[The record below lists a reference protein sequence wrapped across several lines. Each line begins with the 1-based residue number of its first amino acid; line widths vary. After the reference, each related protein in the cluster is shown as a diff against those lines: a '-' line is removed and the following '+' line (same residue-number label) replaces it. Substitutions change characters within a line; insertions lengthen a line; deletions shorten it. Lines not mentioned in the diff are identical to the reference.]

1 MLHIILLILKIIG
14 IIIAVILGL
23 AVALLLIVL
32 FVPVRYVIDAGCHDK
47 KLKAYVKV
55 TWIMHIFRGVISYDE
70 ELFYSIKAL
79 WFNIYSSD
87 AESKKEKRPKKNT
100 DNNTKEKNTK
110 NKHIDAIEDKADKA
124 VSKDK
129 KISSN
134 IEISK
139 DKKMSYGSSI
149 KDKCTTVSDS
159 DITGRELSSDKQ
171 DGVDKAG
178 LEEADC
184 IQKKLS
190 LEKSHDEVKESDE
203 KSTIEENGKLHTLV
217 NKIKN
222 VYYKIKAFIR
232 RAIDTVKAA
241 LNKSQAAAD
250 TIKHKYTEIRNK
262 VTDPE
267 NIELVRFLW
276 TQIKAVMNII
286 KPAKYNINI
295 RYGFEDNAI
304 TGWVAVRLA
313 VLYGLMGM
321 DVSIIPDFDNSIFE
335 GDIYMKGRS
344 NLYSFLIIAVR
355 LYRNKS
361 FRKLINR

>member
-47 KLKAYVKV
+47 KLKAHVKV

-100 DNNTKEKNTK
+100 ENNTKEKNTK
-110 NKHIDAIEDKADKA
+110 NKHIDAIEDKADNA

-129 KISSN
+129 
-134 IEISK
+134 
-139 DKKMSYGSSI
+139 
-149 KDKCTTVSDS
+149 
-159 DITGRELSSDKQ
+159 Q
-171 DGVDKAG
+171 DGVEKAG

-267 NIELVRFLW
+267 NIEFVRFLW

-286 KPAKYNINI
+286 KPAKYNVNI
-295 RYGFEDNAI
+295 RYGFEDSAT
-304 TGWVAVRLA
+304 TGWIAVRLA

-335 GDIYMKGRS
+335 GDIYMKGRF
-344 NLYSFLIIAVR
+344 NLYSFLIIGVR

>member
-47 KLKAYVKV
+47 KLKAHVKV

-100 DNNTKEKNTK
+100 ENNTKEKNTK
-110 NKHIDAIEDKADKA
+110 NKHIDAIEDKADNV

-129 KISSN
+129 Q
-134 IEISK
+134 
-139 DKKMSYGSSI
+139 
-149 KDKCTTVSDS
+149 DS
-159 DITGRELSSDKQ
+159 
-171 DGVDKAG
+171 VDEAG

-190 LEKSHDEVKESDE
+190 LEKPHDEVKESDE

-295 RYGFEDNAI
+295 RYGFEDSAT

-335 GDIYMKGRS
+335 GDIYMKGRF
-344 NLYSFLIIAVR
+344 NLYSFLIIGVR

>member
-79 WFNIYSSD
+79 GFNIYSSD

-100 DNNTKEKNTK
+100 K
-110 NKHIDAIEDKADKA
+110 NKHIDAIEDKADNV

-159 DITGRELSSDKQ
+159 DITGRELSSEKQ

-295 RYGFEDNAI
+295 RYGFEDSAT

-335 GDIYMKGRS
+335 GDIYMKGRF

>member
-47 KLKAYVKV
+47 KLKAHVKV

-100 DNNTKEKNTK
+100 ENNTKEKNTK
-110 NKHIDAIEDKADKA
+110 NKHIDAIEDKADNA

-129 KISSN
+129 Q
-134 IEISK
+134 
-139 DKKMSYGSSI
+139 
-149 KDKCTTVSDS
+149 DS
-159 DITGRELSSDKQ
+159 
-171 DGVDKAG
+171 VDKAG

-222 VYYKIKAFIR
+222 LYYKIKAFIR

-295 RYGFEDNAI
+295 RYGFEDSAT

-335 GDIYMKGRS
+335 GDIYMKGRF

>member
-47 KLKAYVKV
+47 KLKAHVKV

-100 DNNTKEKNTK
+100 ENNTKEKNTK
-110 NKHIDAIEDKADKA
+110 NKHIDAIEDKADNA
-124 VSKDK
+124 VSK
-129 KISSN
+129 
-134 IEISK
+134 
-139 DKKMSYGSSI
+139 
-149 KDKCTTVSDS
+149 
-159 DITGRELSSDKQ
+159 DKQ
-171 DGVDKAG
+171 DGVDEAG

-267 NIELVRFLW
+267 NIEFVRFLW

-286 KPAKYNINI
+286 KPAKYNVNI
-295 RYGFEDNAI
+295 RYGFEDSAT

-335 GDIYMKGRS
+335 GDIYMKGRF
-344 NLYSFLIIAVR
+344 NLYSFLIIGVR

>member
-47 KLKAYVKV
+47 KLKAHVKV

-87 AESKKEKRPKKNT
+87 VESKKEKRPKKNT
-100 DNNTKEKNTK
+100 ENNTKEKNTK
-110 NKHIDAIEDKADKA
+110 NKHIDAIEDKADNA
-124 VSKDK
+124 VSK
-129 KISSN
+129 
-134 IEISK
+134 
-139 DKKMSYGSSI
+139 
-149 KDKCTTVSDS
+149 
-159 DITGRELSSDKQ
+159 DKQ
-171 DGVDKAG
+171 DGVDEAG

-190 LEKSHDEVKESDE
+190 LEKSYDEVKESDE

-267 NIELVRFLW
+267 NIEFVRFLW

-286 KPAKYNINI
+286 KPAKYNVNI
-295 RYGFEDNAI
+295 RYGFEDSAT

-335 GDIYMKGRS
+335 GDIYMKGRF
-344 NLYSFLIIAVR
+344 NLYSFLIIGVR

>member
-32 FVPVRYVIDAGCHDK
+32 FVPIRYVIDAGCHDK
-47 KLKAYVKV
+47 KLKAHVKV

-100 DNNTKEKNTK
+100 ENNTKEKNTK

-139 DKKMSYGSSI
+139 DKKMSYGSST

-159 DITGRELSSDKQ
+159 DITGRE
-171 DGVDKAG
+171 
-178 LEEADC
+178 
-184 IQKKLS
+184 
-190 LEKSHDEVKESDE
+190 
-203 KSTIEENGKLHTLV
+203 
-217 NKIKN
+217 
-222 VYYKIKAFIR
+222 
-232 RAIDTVKAA
+232 
-241 LNKSQAAAD
+241 
-250 TIKHKYTEIRNK
+250 
-262 VTDPE
+262 
-267 NIELVRFLW
+267 
-276 TQIKAVMNII
+276 
-286 KPAKYNINI
+286 
-295 RYGFEDNAI
+295 
-304 TGWVAVRLA
+304 
-313 VLYGLMGM
+313 
-321 DVSIIPDFDNSIFE
+321 
-335 GDIYMKGRS
+335 
-344 NLYSFLIIAVR
+344 
-355 LYRNKS
+355 
-361 FRKLINR
+361 

>member
-47 KLKAYVKV
+47 KLKAHVKV

-79 WFNIYSSD
+79 WFNICSSD

-100 DNNTKEKNTK
+100 ENNTKEKNAK
-110 NKHIDAIEDKADKA
+110 NKHIDAIEDKADNA
-124 VSKDK
+124 VSK
-129 KISSN
+129 
-134 IEISK
+134 
-139 DKKMSYGSSI
+139 
-149 KDKCTTVSDS
+149 
-159 DITGRELSSDKQ
+159 DKQ

-286 KPAKYNINI
+286 KPAKYNVNI
-295 RYGFEDNAI
+295 RYGFEDSAT
-304 TGWVAVRLA
+304 TGWVAVRFA

-335 GDIYMKGRS
+335 GDIYMKGRF
-344 NLYSFLIIAVR
+344 NLYSFLIIGVR

>member
-47 KLKAYVKV
+47 KLKAHVKV

-87 AESKKEKRPKKNT
+87 VESKKEKRPKKNT
-100 DNNTKEKNTK
+100 ENNTKEKNTK
-110 NKHIDAIEDKADKA
+110 NKHIDAIEDKADNA

-129 KISSN
+129 
-134 IEISK
+134 
-139 DKKMSYGSSI
+139 
-149 KDKCTTVSDS
+149 
-159 DITGRELSSDKQ
+159 Q
-171 DGVDKAG
+171 DGVEKAG

-190 LEKSHDEVKESDE
+190 LEKSYDEVKESDE

-267 NIELVRFLW
+267 NIEFVRFLW

-286 KPAKYNINI
+286 KPAKYNVNI
-295 RYGFEDNAI
+295 RYGFEDSAT

-335 GDIYMKGRS
+335 GDIYMKGRF

>member
-47 KLKAYVKV
+47 KLKAHVKV

-70 ELFYSIKAL
+70 ELFYSIKTL

-100 DNNTKEKNTK
+100 ENNTKEKNTK
-110 NKHIDAIEDKADKA
+110 NKHIDAIEDKADNA

-129 KISSN
+129 
-134 IEISK
+134 
-139 DKKMSYGSSI
+139 
-149 KDKCTTVSDS
+149 
-159 DITGRELSSDKQ
+159 Q
-171 DGVDKAG
+171 DGVEKAG

-190 LEKSHDEVKESDE
+190 LEKSYDEVKESDE

-250 TIKHKYTEIRNK
+250 TIKHKYTDIRNK

-295 RYGFEDNAI
+295 RYGFEDSAT

-335 GDIYMKGRS
+335 GDIYMKGRF
-344 NLYSFLIIAVR
+344 NLYSFLIIGVR

>member
-47 KLKAYVKV
+47 KLKAHVKV

-70 ELFYSIKAL
+70 ELFYSIKAF

-87 AESKKEKRPKKNT
+87 VESKKEKRPKKNT
-100 DNNTKEKNTK
+100 ENNTKEKNTK
-110 NKHIDAIEDKADKA
+110 NKHIDAIEDKADNA

-129 KISSN
+129 
-134 IEISK
+134 
-139 DKKMSYGSSI
+139 
-149 KDKCTTVSDS
+149 
-159 DITGRELSSDKQ
+159 Q
-171 DGVDKAG
+171 DGVEKAG

-190 LEKSHDEVKESDE
+190 LEKSYDEVKESDE

-267 NIELVRFLW
+267 NIEFVRFLW

-286 KPAKYNINI
+286 KPAKYNVNI
-295 RYGFEDNAI
+295 RYGFEDSAT

-335 GDIYMKGRS
+335 GHIYMKGRF
-344 NLYSFLIIAVR
+344 NLYSFLIIGVR

>member
-47 KLKAYVKV
+47 KLKAHVKV

-100 DNNTKEKNTK
+100 ENNTKEKNTK

-159 DITGRELSSDKQ
+159 DITGRELSSEKQ

-190 LEKSHDEVKESDE
+190 LEKLHDEVKESDE

-217 NKIKN
+217 NKIKS

-295 RYGFEDNAI
+295 RYGFEDSAT

-335 GDIYMKGRS
+335 GDIYMKGRF
-344 NLYSFLIIAVR
+344 NLYSFLIICVR

>member
-47 KLKAYVKV
+47 KLKAHVKV

-87 AESKKEKRPKKNT
+87 AESKKEKHPKKNT
-100 DNNTKEKNTK
+100 ENNTKEKNTK
-110 NKHIDAIEDKADKA
+110 NKHIDAIKDKADNA

-129 KISSN
+129 K
-134 IEISK
+134 
-139 DKKMSYGSSI
+139 
-149 KDKCTTVSDS
+149 DS
-159 DITGRELSSDKQ
+159 
-171 DGVDKAG
+171 VDEAG

-203 KSTIEENGKLHTLV
+203 KSTIDIEENGKLHTLV

-295 RYGFEDNAI
+295 RYGFEDSAT

-335 GDIYMKGRS
+335 GDIYMKGRF
-344 NLYSFLIIAVR
+344 NLYSFLIIGVR

>member
-32 FVPVRYVIDAGCHDK
+32 FVPIRYVIDAGCHDK

-100 DNNTKEKNTK
+100 ENNTKEKNTK
-110 NKHIDAIEDKADKA
+110 NKHIDAIEDKADNE
-124 VSKDK
+124 VSK
-129 KISSN
+129 
-134 IEISK
+134 
-139 DKKMSYGSSI
+139 
-149 KDKCTTVSDS
+149 
-159 DITGRELSSDKQ
+159 DKQ

-217 NKIKN
+217 NKIKS

-295 RYGFEDNAI
+295 RYGFEDSAT

-335 GDIYMKGRS
+335 GDIYMKGRF

>member
-47 KLKAYVKV
+47 KLKAHVKV

-87 AESKKEKRPKKNT
+87 AESKKEKRPKNNT
-100 DNNTKEKNTK
+100 ENNTKEKNTK
-110 NKHIDAIEDKADKA
+110 NKHIDAIEDKTDNA

-129 KISSN
+129 Q
-134 IEISK
+134 
-139 DKKMSYGSSI
+139 
-149 KDKCTTVSDS
+149 DS
-159 DITGRELSSDKQ
+159 
-171 DGVDKAG
+171 VDETG

-267 NIELVRFLW
+267 NIEFVRFLW

-286 KPAKYNINI
+286 KPAKYNVNI
-295 RYGFEDNAI
+295 RYGFEDSAT

-335 GDIYMKGRS
+335 GDIYMKGRF
-344 NLYSFLIIAVR
+344 NLYSFLIIGVR

>member
-23 AVALLLIVL
+23 TVALLLIVL

-47 KLKAYVKV
+47 KLKAHVKV

-87 AESKKEKRPKKNT
+87 VESKKEKRPKKNT
-100 DNNTKEKNTK
+100 ENNTKEKNTK
-110 NKHIDAIEDKADKA
+110 NKHIDAIEDKADNA
-124 VSKDK
+124 VSK
-129 KISSN
+129 
-134 IEISK
+134 
-139 DKKMSYGSSI
+139 
-149 KDKCTTVSDS
+149 
-159 DITGRELSSDKQ
+159 DKQ

-190 LEKSHDEVKESDE
+190 LEKSYDEVKESDE

-267 NIELVRFLW
+267 NIEFVRFLW

-286 KPAKYNINI
+286 KPAKYNVNI
-295 RYGFEDNAI
+295 RYGFEDSAT

-335 GDIYMKGRS
+335 GDIYMKGRF
-344 NLYSFLIIAVR
+344 NLYSFLIIGVR

>member
-47 KLKAYVKV
+47 KLKAHVKV

-100 DNNTKEKNTK
+100 ENNTKEKNTK
-110 NKHIDAIEDKADKA
+110 NKHIDAIEDKADNV

-129 KISSN
+129 Q
-134 IEISK
+134 
-139 DKKMSYGSSI
+139 
-149 KDKCTTVSDS
+149 DS
-159 DITGRELSSDKQ
+159 
-171 DGVDKAG
+171 VDEAG

-222 VYYKIKAFIR
+222 VYYKIKSFIR

-295 RYGFEDNAI
+295 RYGFEDSAT

-335 GDIYMKGRS
+335 GDIYMKGRF
-344 NLYSFLIIAVR
+344 NLYSFIIIAVR

>member
-47 KLKAYVKV
+47 KLKAHVKV

-87 AESKKEKRPKKNT
+87 VESKKEKRPKKNT
-100 DNNTKEKNTK
+100 ENNTKEKNTK
-110 NKHIDAIEDKADKA
+110 NKHIDAIEDKADNV

-129 KISSN
+129 Q
-134 IEISK
+134 
-139 DKKMSYGSSI
+139 
-149 KDKCTTVSDS
+149 DS
-159 DITGRELSSDKQ
+159 
-171 DGVDKAG
+171 VDEAG

-190 LEKSHDEVKESDE
+190 LEKSYDEVKESDE

-267 NIELVRFLW
+267 NIEFVRFLW

-286 KPAKYNINI
+286 KPAKYNVNI
-295 RYGFEDNAI
+295 RYGFEDSAT

-335 GDIYMKGRS
+335 GDIYMKGRF
-344 NLYSFLIIAVR
+344 NLYSFLIIGVR

>member
-47 KLKAYVKV
+47 KLKAHVKV

-100 DNNTKEKNTK
+100 ENNTKEKNTK
-110 NKHIDAIEDKADKA
+110 NKHIDAIEDKTDNA

-129 KISSN
+129 Q
-134 IEISK
+134 
-139 DKKMSYGSSI
+139 
-149 KDKCTTVSDS
+149 DS
-159 DITGRELSSDKQ
+159 
-171 DGVDKAG
+171 VDETG

-267 NIELVRFLW
+267 NIEFVRFLW

-286 KPAKYNINI
+286 KPAKYNVNI
-295 RYGFEDNAI
+295 RYGFEDSAT

-335 GDIYMKGRS
+335 GDIYMKGRF
-344 NLYSFLIIAVR
+344 NLYSFLIIGVR

>member
-47 KLKAYVKV
+47 KLKAHVKV

-100 DNNTKEKNTK
+100 ENNTKEKNTK
-110 NKHIDAIEDKADKA
+110 NKHIDAIEDKADNA

-129 KISSN
+129 
-134 IEISK
+134 
-139 DKKMSYGSSI
+139 
-149 KDKCTTVSDS
+149 
-159 DITGRELSSDKQ
+159 Q
-171 DGVDKAG
+171 DGVEKAG

-190 LEKSHDEVKESDE
+190 LEKSYDEVKESDE

-267 NIELVRFLW
+267 NIEFVRFLW

-286 KPAKYNINI
+286 KPAKYNVNI
-295 RYGFEDNAI
+295 RYGFEDSAT

-335 GDIYMKGRS
+335 GDIYMKGRF
-344 NLYSFLIIAVR
+344 NLYSFLIIGVR

>member
-47 KLKAYVKV
+47 KLKAHVKV
-55 TWIMHIFRGVISYDE
+55 TWIMHVFRGVISYDE

-100 DNNTKEKNTK
+100 ENNTKEKNTK
-110 NKHIDAIEDKADKA
+110 NKHIDAIEDKADNA

-129 KISSN
+129 Q
-134 IEISK
+134 
-139 DKKMSYGSSI
+139 
-149 KDKCTTVSDS
+149 DS
-159 DITGRELSSDKQ
+159 
-171 DGVDKAG
+171 VDVDEAG

-184 IQKKLS
+184 IQKKLP

-203 KSTIEENGKLHTLV
+203 KSTIDIEENGKLHTLV

-286 KPAKYNINI
+286 KPAKYNVNI
-295 RYGFEDNAI
+295 RYGFEDSAT

-335 GDIYMKGRS
+335 GDIYMKGRF
-344 NLYSFLIIAVR
+344 NLYSFLIIGVR

>member
-47 KLKAYVKV
+47 KLKAHVKV

-70 ELFYSIKAL
+70 EFFYSIKAL

-87 AESKKEKRPKKNT
+87 VESKKEKRPKKNT
-100 DNNTKEKNTK
+100 ENNTKEKNTK
-110 NKHIDAIEDKADKA
+110 NKHIDAIEDKADNA

-129 KISSN
+129 
-134 IEISK
+134 
-139 DKKMSYGSSI
+139 
-149 KDKCTTVSDS
+149 
-159 DITGRELSSDKQ
+159 Q
-171 DGVDKAG
+171 DGVEKAG

-190 LEKSHDEVKESDE
+190 LEKSYDEVKESDE
-203 KSTIEENGKLHTLV
+203 KSTIEENDKLHTLV

-232 RAIDTVKAA
+232 RVVDTVKAA

-267 NIELVRFLW
+267 NIEFVRFLW

-286 KPAKYNINI
+286 KPAKYNVNI
-295 RYGFEDNAI
+295 RYGFEDSAT

-335 GDIYMKGRS
+335 GDIYMKGRF
-344 NLYSFLIIAVR
+344 NLYSFLIIGVR

>member
-47 KLKAYVKV
+47 KLKAHVKV

-100 DNNTKEKNTK
+100 ENNTKEKNTK
-110 NKHIDAIEDKADKA
+110 NKHIDAIEDKADNA

-129 KISSN
+129 
-134 IEISK
+134 
-139 DKKMSYGSSI
+139 
-149 KDKCTTVSDS
+149 
-159 DITGRELSSDKQ
+159 Q
-171 DGVDKAG
+171 DGVEKAG

-267 NIELVRFLW
+267 NIEFVRFLW

-286 KPAKYNINI
+286 KPAKYNVNI
-295 RYGFEDNAI
+295 RYGFEDSAT

-335 GDIYMKGRS
+335 GDIYMKGRF
-344 NLYSFLIIAVR
+344 NLYSFLIIGVR

>member
-47 KLKAYVKV
+47 KLKAHVKV

-100 DNNTKEKNTK
+100 ENNTKEKNTK
-110 NKHIDAIEDKADKA
+110 NKHIDAIEDKADNA

-129 KISSN
+129 K
-134 IEISK
+134 
-139 DKKMSYGSSI
+139 
-149 KDKCTTVSDS
+149 DS
-159 DITGRELSSDKQ
+159 
-171 DGVDKAG
+171 VDEAG

-203 KSTIEENGKLHTLV
+203 KSTIDIEENGKLHTLV

-295 RYGFEDNAI
+295 RYGFEDSAT

-335 GDIYMKGRS
+335 GDIYMKGRF
-344 NLYSFLIIAVR
+344 NLYSFLIIGVR

>member
-47 KLKAYVKV
+47 KLKAHVKV

-100 DNNTKEKNTK
+100 ENNTKEKNTK
-110 NKHIDAIEDKADKA
+110 NKHIDAIEDKADNA

-129 KISSN
+129 K
-134 IEISK
+134 
-139 DKKMSYGSSI
+139 
-149 KDKCTTVSDS
+149 DS
-159 DITGRELSSDKQ
+159 
-171 DGVDKAG
+171 VDEAG

-203 KSTIEENGKLHTLV
+203 KSTIDIEENGKLHTLV

-286 KPAKYNINI
+286 KPAKYNVNI
-295 RYGFEDNAI
+295 RYGFEDSAT

-335 GDIYMKGRS
+335 GDIYMKGRF
-344 NLYSFLIIAVR
+344 NLYSFLIIGVR

>member
-47 KLKAYVKV
+47 KLKAHVKV

-87 AESKKEKRPKKNT
+87 VESKKEKRPKKNT
-100 DNNTKEKNTK
+100 ENNTKEKNTK
-110 NKHIDAIEDKADKA
+110 NKHIDAIEDKADNA

-129 KISSN
+129 K
-134 IEISK
+134 
-139 DKKMSYGSSI
+139 
-149 KDKCTTVSDS
+149 DS
-159 DITGRELSSDKQ
+159 
-171 DGVDKAG
+171 VDEAR
-178 LEEADC
+178 LEEVDC

-190 LEKSHDEVKESDE
+190 LEKPHDEVRESDE
-203 KSTIEENGKLHTLV
+203 KPTIEENGKLHTLV

-295 RYGFEDNAI
+295 RYGFEDSAT

-335 GDIYMKGRS
+335 GDIYMKGRF
-344 NLYSFLIIAVR
+344 NLYSFLIIGVR

>member
-47 KLKAYVKV
+47 KLKAHVKV

-87 AESKKEKRPKKNT
+87 AESKKEKCPKKNT
-100 DNNTKEKNTK
+100 ENNTKEKNTK
-110 NKHIDAIEDKADKA
+110 NKHIDAIEDKADNA

-129 KISSN
+129 K
-134 IEISK
+134 
-139 DKKMSYGSSI
+139 
-149 KDKCTTVSDS
+149 DS
-159 DITGRELSSDKQ
+159 
-171 DGVDKAG
+171 VDEAG

-286 KPAKYNINI
+286 KPVKYNVNI
-295 RYGFEDNAI
+295 RYGFEDSAT

-335 GDIYMKGRS
+335 GDIYMKGRF
-344 NLYSFLIIAVR
+344 NLYSFLIIGVR

>member
-47 KLKAYVKV
+47 KLKAHVKV

-100 DNNTKEKNTK
+100 ENNTKEKNTK
-110 NKHIDAIEDKADKA
+110 NKHIDAIEDKADNV

-129 KISSN
+129 Q
-134 IEISK
+134 
-139 DKKMSYGSSI
+139 
-149 KDKCTTVSDS
+149 DS
-159 DITGRELSSDKQ
+159 
-171 DGVDKAG
+171 VDEAG

-190 LEKSHDEVKESDE
+190 LEKPHDEVRESDE

-295 RYGFEDNAI
+295 RYGFEDSAT

-335 GDIYMKGRS
+335 GDIYMKGRF
-344 NLYSFLIIAVR
+344 NLYSFLIIGVR

>member
-32 FVPVRYVIDAGCHDK
+32 FVPIRYVIDAGCHDK

-100 DNNTKEKNTK
+100 ENNTKEKNTK

-159 DITGRELSSDKQ
+159 DITGRELSSEKQ

-286 KPAKYNINI
+286 KPAKYNVNI
-295 RYGFEDNAI
+295 RYGFEDSAT

-335 GDIYMKGRS
+335 GDIYMKGRF
-344 NLYSFLIIAVR
+344 NLYSFFIIAVR

>member
-32 FVPVRYVIDAGCHDK
+32 FVPIRYVIDAGCHDK
-47 KLKAYVKV
+47 KLKAHVKV

-70 ELFYSIKAL
+70 EFFYSIKAL

-100 DNNTKEKNTK
+100 ENNTKEKNTK
-110 NKHIDAIEDKADKA
+110 NKHIDAIEDKADNA

-129 KISSN
+129 Q
-134 IEISK
+134 
-139 DKKMSYGSSI
+139 
-149 KDKCTTVSDS
+149 DS
-159 DITGRELSSDKQ
+159 
-171 DGVDKAG
+171 VDEAG

-295 RYGFEDNAI
+295 RYGFEDSAT

-335 GDIYMKGRS
+335 GDIYMKGRF

>member
-47 KLKAYVKV
+47 KLKAHVKV

-70 ELFYSIKAL
+70 EFFYSIKAL

-100 DNNTKEKNTK
+100 ENNTKEKNTK
-110 NKHIDAIEDKADKA
+110 NKHIDAIEDKADNA

-129 KISSN
+129 
-134 IEISK
+134 
-139 DKKMSYGSSI
+139 
-149 KDKCTTVSDS
+149 
-159 DITGRELSSDKQ
+159 Q
-171 DGVDKAG
+171 DGVEKAG

-184 IQKKLS
+184 MQKKLS
-190 LEKSHDEVKESDE
+190 LEKSYDEVKESDE
-203 KSTIEENGKLHTLV
+203 KSTIEENDKLHTLV

-267 NIELVRFLW
+267 NIEFVRFLW

-286 KPAKYNINI
+286 KPAKYNVNI
-295 RYGFEDNAI
+295 RYGFEDSAT

-335 GDIYMKGRS
+335 GDIYMKGRF
-344 NLYSFLIIAVR
+344 NLYSFLIIGVR

>member
-100 DNNTKEKNTK
+100 ENNTKEKNTK

-139 DKKMSYGSSI
+139 DKKMSYGSST

-159 DITGRELSSDKQ
+159 EMTGRELSSEKQ

-222 VYYKIKAFIR
+222 VYYKIKAIIR

-295 RYGFEDNAI
+295 RYGFEDSAT

-335 GDIYMKGRS
+335 GDIYMKGRF

>member
-47 KLKAYVKV
+47 KLKAHVKV

-87 AESKKEKRPKKNT
+87 VESKKEKHPKKNT
-100 DNNTKEKNTK
+100 ENNTKEKNTK
-110 NKHIDAIEDKADKA
+110 NKHIDAIEDKADNA

-129 KISSN
+129 
-134 IEISK
+134 
-139 DKKMSYGSSI
+139 
-149 KDKCTTVSDS
+149 
-159 DITGRELSSDKQ
+159 Q
-171 DGVDKAG
+171 DGVEKAG

-190 LEKSHDEVKESDE
+190 LEKSYDEVKESDE

-267 NIELVRFLW
+267 NIEFVRFLW

-286 KPAKYNINI
+286 KPAKYNVNI
-295 RYGFEDNAI
+295 RYGFEDSAT

-335 GDIYMKGRS
+335 GDIYMKGRF
-344 NLYSFLIIAVR
+344 NLYSFLIIGVR

>member
-47 KLKAYVKV
+47 KLKAHVKV

-87 AESKKEKRPKKNT
+87 AESKKEKRPKNNT
-100 DNNTKEKNTK
+100 ENNTKEKNTK
-110 NKHIDAIEDKADKA
+110 NKHIDAIEDKTDNA

-129 KISSN
+129 Q
-134 IEISK
+134 
-139 DKKMSYGSSI
+139 
-149 KDKCTTVSDS
+149 DS
-159 DITGRELSSDKQ
+159 
-171 DGVDKAG
+171 VDETG

-267 NIELVRFLW
+267 NIGFVRFLW

-286 KPAKYNINI
+286 KPAKYNVNI
-295 RYGFEDNAI
+295 RYGFEDSAT

-335 GDIYMKGRS
+335 GDIYMKGRF

>member
-47 KLKAYVKV
+47 KLKAHVKV

-87 AESKKEKRPKKNT
+87 AESKKEKRPKNNT
-100 DNNTKEKNTK
+100 ENNTKEKNTK
-110 NKHIDAIEDKADKA
+110 NKHIDAIEDKTDNA

-129 KISSN
+129 Q
-134 IEISK
+134 
-139 DKKMSYGSSI
+139 
-149 KDKCTTVSDS
+149 DS
-159 DITGRELSSDKQ
+159 
-171 DGVDKAG
+171 VDETG

-267 NIELVRFLW
+267 NIEFVRFLW

-286 KPAKYNINI
+286 KPAKYNVNI
-295 RYGFEDNAI
+295 RYGFEDSAT

-335 GDIYMKGRS
+335 GDIYMKGRF

-361 FRKLINR
+361 FRKIINR

>member
-47 KLKAYVKV
+47 KLKAHVKV

-87 AESKKEKRPKKNT
+87 AESKKEKRPKNNT
-100 DNNTKEKNTK
+100 ENNTKEKNTK
-110 NKHIDAIEDKADKA
+110 NKHIDAIEDKADNA
-124 VSKDK
+124 VSK
-129 KISSN
+129 
-134 IEISK
+134 
-139 DKKMSYGSSI
+139 
-149 KDKCTTVSDS
+149 
-159 DITGRELSSDKQ
+159 DKQ

-295 RYGFEDNAI
+295 RYGFEDSAT
-304 TGWVAVRLA
+304 TGWVAVRFA

-335 GDIYMKGRS
+335 GDIYMKGRF
-344 NLYSFLIIAVR
+344 NLYSFLIIGVR

>member
-47 KLKAYVKV
+47 KLKAHVKV

-79 WFNIYSSD
+79 WFNICSSD

-100 DNNTKEKNTK
+100 ENNTKEKNTK
-110 NKHIDAIEDKADKA
+110 NKHIDAIEDKADNA
-124 VSKDK
+124 VSK
-129 KISSN
+129 
-134 IEISK
+134 
-139 DKKMSYGSSI
+139 
-149 KDKCTTVSDS
+149 
-159 DITGRELSSDKQ
+159 DKQ

-295 RYGFEDNAI
+295 RYGFEDSAT

-335 GDIYMKGRS
+335 GDIYMKGRF

>member
-47 KLKAYVKV
+47 KLKAHVKV

-100 DNNTKEKNTK
+100 ENNTKEKNTK
-110 NKHIDAIEDKADKA
+110 NKHIDAIEDKADNA

-129 KISSN
+129 K
-134 IEISK
+134 
-139 DKKMSYGSSI
+139 
-149 KDKCTTVSDS
+149 DS
-159 DITGRELSSDKQ
+159 
-171 DGVDKAG
+171 VDEAG
-178 LEEADC
+178 LEKADC

-295 RYGFEDNAI
+295 RYGFEDSAT

-335 GDIYMKGRS
+335 GDIYMKGRF
-344 NLYSFLIIAVR
+344 NLYSFLIIGVR

>member
-47 KLKAYVKV
+47 KLKAHVKV
-55 TWIMHIFRGVISYDE
+55 TWIMHIFRGAISYDE

-79 WFNIYSSD
+79 WFNVYSSD
-87 AESKKEKRPKKNT
+87 AESKKEKRSKKNT
-100 DNNTKEKNTK
+100 ENNTKEKNTK
-110 NKHIDAIEDKADKA
+110 NKHIDAIEDKADNV
-124 VSKDK
+124 VSK
-129 KISSN
+129 
-134 IEISK
+134 
-139 DKKMSYGSSI
+139 
-149 KDKCTTVSDS
+149 
-159 DITGRELSSDKQ
+159 DKQ

-222 VYYKIKAFIR
+222 VYYKIKSFIR

-295 RYGFEDNAI
+295 RYGFEDSAT

-335 GDIYMKGRS
+335 GDIYMKGRF
-344 NLYSFLIIAVR
+344 NLYSFLIIGVR